1 MTVTEHRPL
10 ADLPAIVT
18 GGANGLGAATAR
30 RFAKLGARVVVA
42 DIDDAGGEALADEI
56 GGHYRRCDVTS
67 EADFEALVGTCVD
80 LHGSLGC
87 MINNAG
93 QLGALGGIG
102 DIPLEAWNRTIAVL
116 LTSVFLGSKHAARV
130 MGRGGSILNTASVGG
145 IAALTPHVY
154 AAAKHG
160 VVGLTRSTA
169 SELAADGIRVNAVA
183 PGTVPSR
190 LTELAYGG
198 MEAMEAAQRA
208 RNPLGTIVSADE
220 IAGCFAWLAGPDG
233 RNVTGQVITVDSGLT
248 DLRLNADY
256 YRKDAAFFGRDGVE

>member
-1 MTVTEHRPL
+1 MTITENRPL

-30 RFAKLGARVVVA
+30 RFAKLGARVIVS
-42 DIDDAGGEALADEI
+42 DIDDAGGEALAEEI

-67 EADFEALVGTCVD
+67 EADFEALVGTCID

-102 DIPLEAWNRTIAVL
+102 DISLDAWNRTIAVL
-116 LTSVFLGSKHAARV
+116 LTSVFLGTKHAARV

-145 IAALTPHVY
+145 IAALTPHAY

-169 SELAADGIRVNAVA
+169 SELASDGIRVNAVA